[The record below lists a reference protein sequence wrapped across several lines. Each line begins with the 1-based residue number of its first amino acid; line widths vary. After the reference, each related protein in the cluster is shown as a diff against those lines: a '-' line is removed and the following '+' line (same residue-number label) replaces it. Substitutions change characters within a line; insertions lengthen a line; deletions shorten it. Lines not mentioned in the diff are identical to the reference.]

1 MSEYDEIIK
10 LGIISVI
17 IIGRELQMVANRAD
31 ELGITEICQSVSD
44 SANHAHTAPLARSFS
59 TTMTEK

>member
-17 IIGRELQMVANRAD
+17 IIGRELQIVANRAD

-44 SANHAHTAPLARSFS
+44 KQETLNELQRIYRFYRGAI
-59 TTMTEK
+59 

>member
-17 IIGRELQMVANRAD
+17 IMGRELQMVANRAD

-44 SANHAHTAPLARSFS
+44 KQETLNRI
-59 TTMTEK
+59 TENLLIL

>member
-17 IIGRELQMVANRAD
+17 IMGRELQMVANRAD

-44 SANHAHTAPLARSFS
+44 KQETLNRI
-59 TTMTEK
+59 TENL